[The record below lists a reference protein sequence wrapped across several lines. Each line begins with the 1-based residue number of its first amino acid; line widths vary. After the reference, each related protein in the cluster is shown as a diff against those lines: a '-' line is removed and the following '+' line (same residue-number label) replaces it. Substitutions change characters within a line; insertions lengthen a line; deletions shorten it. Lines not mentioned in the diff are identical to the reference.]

1 MSLADDFQA
10 AIDRVN
16 ARATA
21 PSQGDQLKLYGL
33 YKQSSQGDNTAKR
46 PGMTKVRERAKHD
59 AWATNK
65 GMSKDDAMSAY
76 IKLADSLG

>member
-16 ARATA
+16 ARDTA
-21 PSQGDQLKLYGL
+21 PIQGDQLKLYVL

-46 PGMTKVRERAKHD
+46 PGMNKVR
-59 AWATNK
+59 
-65 GMSKDDAMSAY
+65 
-76 IKLADSLG
+76 